1 MAKLI
6 EKTYGEALFSVALEN
21 HKVDELKEEADDVRA
36 VFADNE
42 ELLKFLNH
50 PNVVKE
56 EKIQVMENIFK
67 GRISGEM
74 LGFLLTVIEKGRQP
88 QLAGIFG
95 YFDELVMEYR
105 HIGKCLVKS
114 ATVLSDEQKAKIE
127 KKLLDT
133 TNYESFEMDYQVDE
147 SLLGGV
153 VIRVGDCVVDG
164 SVKGKLNR
172 LTKELENVKL
182 A

>member
-6 EKTYGEALFSVALEN
+6 EKTYSEALFLVAVEN
-21 HKVDELKEEADDVRA
+21 RMVDTIKEEADDIRN
-36 VFADNE
+36 VFDDNA

-56 EKIQVMENIFK
+56 EKIQVMENVFK
-67 GRISGEM
+67 GRVSDEM
-74 LGFLLTVIEKGRQP
+74 LGFLITVIEKGRQNCFKS
-88 QLAGIFG
+88 IFA
-95 YFDELVMEYR
+95 YFDELVLEYR

-114 ATVLSDEQKAKIE
+114 ALPLSDEQKAKIE

-133 TNYESFEMDYQVDE
+133 TEYEKIDMDYQVDE
-147 SLLGGV
+147 GLLGGV
-153 VIRVGDCVVDG
+153 VIRIGDCVVDG
-164 SVKGKLNR
+164 SVKGKLDR
-172 LTKELENVKL
+172 LTRELLKVKL